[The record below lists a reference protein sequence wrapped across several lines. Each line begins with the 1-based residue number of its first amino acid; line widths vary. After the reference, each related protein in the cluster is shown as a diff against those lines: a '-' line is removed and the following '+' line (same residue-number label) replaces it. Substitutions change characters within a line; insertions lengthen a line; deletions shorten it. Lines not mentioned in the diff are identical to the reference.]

1 MGVGGGL
8 QPLLS
13 FFFTTKK
20 HGIGFS
26 TGYTTLLKSPC
37 TVHVV
42 DKPTLARCLIFQN
55 SILLSRNTETKMK
68 SEYLI
73 RQYKEHQL

>member
-1 MGVGGGL
+1 MGRWGIAASVL
-8 QPLLS
+8 FLLHH
-13 FFFTTKK
+13 KK
-20 HGIGFS
+20 RGIGFS

-37 TVHVV
+37 AVHVV

-55 SILLSRNTETKMK
+55 SILLSGNTETKMK

-73 RQYKEHQL
+73 RQYKKHQL